1 MLTYRI
7 TSDSTVDLTPERMEE
22 LGVPFVQLH
31 YTLEGKEYPD
41 TMTVESANFLYD
53 EMRAGKVAVTS
64 QATVESFMTLWEPML
79 KDGQDIVY
87 VGFSSALSGTVN
99 SGWIAREQ
107 LLESYPERKIYIVD
121 SLCASSGEGLLLEYA
136 VRMQEDGLSAE
147 ECYHKLEE
155 MKLRVHH
162 WFTVADLVYLRRGGR
177 VSKVSAAAAALL
189 NIKPVLNMDHLGRL
203 TPREKVKGR
212 KAAIKK
218 MFQHMCD
225 MMDPENL
232 FANISHADCMD
243 DVKYLISLI
252 REKFPKMP
260 VRAYSVG
267 SVIGAHAGP
276 GTLALFF
283 LGKKRVD

>member
-31 YTLEGKEYPD
+31 YTFEGKEYPD

-53 EMRAGKVAVTS
+53 EMRNGKVAVTS
-64 QATVESFMTLWEPML
+64 QATVESFLALWEPML
-79 KDGQDIVY
+79 QVGQDIVY

-99 SGWIAREQ
+99 SANIAREQ
-107 LLESYPERKIYIVD
+107 LLEKYPERSIYIVD
-121 SLCASSGEGLLLEYA
+121 SLCASSGEGMLLEYA
-136 VRMQEDGLSAE
+136 VKMQEDGLSAK
-147 ECYHKLEE
+147 ECYEKLEG

-162 WFTVADLVYLRRGGR
+162 WFTVDDLTYLRRGGR
-177 VSKVSAAAAALL
+177 VSKVSAYAAALL

-203 TPREKVKGR
+203 VPREKVKGR

-218 MFQHMCD
+218 MFQHMCEL
-225 MMDPENL
+225 MDPENL
-232 FANISHADCMD
+232 YANISQADCIED
-243 DVKYLISLI
+243 AKYLVSLI
-252 REKFPKMP
+252 RERFPKMP
-260 VRAYSVG
+260 VRIYSVG

-283 LGKKRVD
+283 LGKLRIN